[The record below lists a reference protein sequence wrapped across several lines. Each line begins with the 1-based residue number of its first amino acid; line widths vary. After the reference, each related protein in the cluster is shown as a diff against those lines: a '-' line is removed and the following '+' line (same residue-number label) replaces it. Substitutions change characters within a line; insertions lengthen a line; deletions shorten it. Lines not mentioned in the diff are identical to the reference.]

1 MDGNDV
7 QSGKKAWAAIALE
20 LLMAVPEIAK
30 DCGSFYGCTLRV
42 KSIGDGQYEPLYA
55 EIGQR
60 AELTGA
66 MFDIL
71 SRKEKRHAAHGHGHW
86 AEA

>member
-1 MDGNDV
+1 M
-7 QSGKKAWAAIALE
+7 QSGNKALAAIALE
-20 LLMAVPEIAK
+20 PLMAVPAIAK
-30 DCGSFYGCTLRV
+30 DGGSFYGCTLRV
-42 KSIGDGQYEPLYA
+42 KPIGGAQHGPLYA
-55 EIGQR
+55 DIGQR

>member
-1 MDGNDV
+1 M
-7 QSGKKAWAAIALE
+7 QSDDEAMAAIALA
-20 LLMAVPEIAK
+20 LLMAVPAAAQ

-42 KSIGDGQYEPLYA
+42 KPIGGAQYGPLYA
-55 EIGQR
+55 DIEQR
-60 AELTGA
+60 EELTGA
-66 MFDIL
+66 TFDIL